1 MNVPTKLG
9 VFAAALLIVFAA
21 AYAIAAGVASDRA
34 STSPAESAHADHNA
48 APQSRTSASSPGADQ
63 VRGVSMA
70 AAGFILGNVVAPH
83 ASGVQAPLSF
93 EILDAAGAA
102 VTDFATEHDKQL
114 HLIVVRADGTHF
126 RHVHPTLSPEGRWT
140 LPWQWATGGSY
151 RIYADFVPAATG
163 QPLTLTSTV
172 EVSGDYQPAPPAAES
187 RQSSVDGFDIGLA
200 GHLRA
205 GVESELTVTVR
216 RAGQPVTTLQP
227 YLGAFG
233 HLVALRQGDLAYL
246 HVHPEGAAPTAGQL
260 AGPQVRFAT
269 TAPTPGRY
277 LLYLDFQVQGAVHTA
292 TFVLE
297 VPTGAPAPTPDSTAP
312 SADPHAGH

>member
-21 AYAIAAGVASDRA
+21 AYAIAAGVAPDRPRP
-34 STSPAESAHADHNA
+34 SSAESTHVGHTAQ
-48 APQSRTSASSPGADQ
+48 PSSSASPGADQ
-63 VRGVSMA
+63 VRGVSLA
-70 AAGFILGNVVAPH
+70 AGGFILGNVVAPH
-83 ASGVQAPLSF
+83 APGMQAPLSF

-102 VTDFATEHDKQL
+102 VTDFASEHDKQL
-114 HLIVVRADGTHF
+114 HLIVVRADGAYF
-126 RHVHPTLSPEGRWT
+126 RHVHPTLSPEGRWS

-172 EVSGDYQPAPPAAES
+172 EVSGDYRPAPAAAES
-187 RQSSVDGFDIGLA
+187 RQSSVDGFDIELA

-205 GVESELTVTVR
+205 GAESELTVTVR

-277 LLYLDFQVQGAVHTA
+277 LLYLDFQVDGAVHTA
-292 TFVLE
+292 TFVLDA
-297 VPTGAPAPTPDSTAP
+297 PTGAPAPTTNSTAP